1 MRGAFVEKHD
11 DVRAEVALDFH
22 RGLGTDEGWCA
33 IQMVLKMHALLGDFA
48 QFRERENLEST
59 AVRQDRAVPRHELV
73 QTPKAGDELF
83 AWADMEVVGV
93 SQNDLCAEA
102 AKLVRAHGFH
112 RGLRADGHE
121 YRRLHG
127 AAPCVHSRS
136 PGGTLDRFERE

>member
-1 MRGAFVEKHD
+1 MQAPE
-11 DVRAEVALDFH
+11 
-22 RGLGTDEGWCA
+22 
-33 IQMVLKMHALLGDFA
+33 
-48 QFRERENLEST
+48 
-59 AVRQDRAVPRHELV
+59 
-73 QTPKAGDELF
+73 AGDEF
-83 AWADMEVVGV
+83 FPRTHMEVVGV

-112 RGLRADGHE
+112 RGLRAHGHE